1 MIKTLLVEDESPA
14 MRILENFIFKFP
26 ECELVGKCTSAKEA
40 MEILSTKSVDL
51 MLLDIQMPEVSG
63 IELLQQLPQKP
74 VTIITT
80 ANHDMALDAFNLDV
94 VDYLVKP
101 FSFDRFSHAI
111 EKARTFLLNK
121 KKEGE
126 TAKPSFIMVKSD
138 YKIVK
143 IHFSEIKFIEGLGE
157 YVKIKLEKNYVVT
170 LEALKNLE
178 KTLPKEDF
186 IRVHK
191 SYIVNTNC
199 IRTISGNNVC
209 LHDGTNIPVGKVY
222 KDEVR
227 TKLKIQ

>member
-14 MRILENFIFKFP
+14 LRILENFTFKFSD
-26 ECELVGKCTSAKEA
+26 CEIVGKCSSAKEA
-40 MEILSTKSVDL
+40 LAILATKEVDL
-51 MLLDIQMPEVSG
+51 MLLDIQMPEMSG
-63 IELLQQLPQKP
+63 IELLQQLDKKP

-80 ANHDMALDAFNLDV
+80 ANHDMALNAFNLDV

-111 EKARTFLLNK
+111 ERAKAFLLHKNK
-121 KKEGE
+121 E
-126 TAKPSFIMVKSD
+126 AANNKPNYLMVKSD

-143 IHFSEIKFIEGLGE
+143 IYFNEIKFIEGLGE
-157 YVKIKLEKNYVVT
+157 YVKINLEKNFIVT

-191 SYIVNTNC
+191 SYIINTNC

-209 LHDGTNIPVGKVY
+209 LNDGTNIPVGKVY

-227 TKLKIQ
+227 AKLNL